1 MAIAAIACA
10 TVLGCSAIKAET
22 AASAAAPRLTSA
34 KIPVTVAKP
43 QLKAVQGALSLNGTV
58 HTATEVQVVAETPG
72 KVMQVFFEVG
82 SRVEKGERLAQ
93 IDDELKQASFE
104 TAQASYD
111 KSKADWARAQDLFAQ
126 KVISDADRQ
135 GIKLAFTSSNSQL
148 IMARR
153 DLDNAKVSAAQGGVV
168 TKKSVSVGSMLM
180 PGSPVAFIIDTDNL
194 RLTVQVG
201 EREILKIR
209 KGMAVEVLSDLYPGR
224 LFSGVIASISP
235 KGDAALSF
243 PVEIDLK
250 TPASRPLYDGM
261 SAKARINLGE
271 HRILAIP
278 RSSIVGSYQKPQA
291 YVVHDGVARLVDLTA
306 GGEFGTDL
314 EILGGLAETDDLV
327 VDGQNNLYDGAAIVV
342 AGAVSQ

>member
-1 MAIAAIACA
+1 M
-10 TVLGCSAIKAET
+10 E
-22 AASAAAPRLTSA
+22 
-34 KIPVTVAKP
+34 
-43 QLKAVQGALSLNGTV
+43 
-58 HTATEVQVVAETPG
+58 
-72 KVMQVFFEVG
+72 
-82 SRVEKGERLAQ
+82 
-93 IDDELKQASFE
+93 
-104 TAQASYD
+104 
-111 KSKADWARAQDLFAQ
+111 
-126 KVISDADRQ
+126 
-135 GIKLAFTSSNSQL
+135 
-148 IMARR
+148 
-153 DLDNAKVSAAQGGVV
+153 
-168 TKKSVSVGSMLM
+168 
-180 PGSPVAFIIDTDNL
+180 
-194 RLTVQVG
+194 
-201 EREILKIR
+201 
-209 KGMAVEVLSDLYPGR
+209 VEVLSDLYPGR